1 MVVCSRQAPHDIRA
15 KGPAMKRI
23 LLFSV
28 MGTVLLLFSAPA
40 WAFGVKDVVKMS
52 DAGVPDSLI
61 VMKIENSGKT
71 FKLSAEDIEH
81 LRQDDVSD
89 EVISAML
96 QTEGRDRDDDY
107 YRGYYY
113 HPYPYYSYPYSR
125 VYVGFGYR
133 YGGRHFYGS
142 PYYGRGYYPRRY
154 QPYSGGNFGDTRYR
168 GSYGSRQPSGSGAG
182 QYRAP
187 TSGGT
192 TSGGTTSGQRSRSG
206 GSGTPSGSGTRTR
219 TR

>member
-1 MVVCSRQAPHDIRA
+1 
-15 KGPAMKRI
+15 MKRI
-23 LLFSV
+23 MLFSALGAL
-28 MGTVLLLFSAPA
+28 MLLSAPA

-71 FKLSAEDIEH
+71 FKLSADDITQLH
-81 LRQDDVSD
+81 NSNVSN

-107 YRGYYY
+107 YGGYYS
-113 HPYPYYSYPYSR
+113 HPYPYYYDYPYSSR
-125 VYVGFGYR
+125 LYLGFGYR
-133 YGGRHFYGS
+133 YGGRHYYS

-154 QPYSGGNFGDTRYR
+154 QPYSGGNFGNTRYR
-168 GSYGSRQPSGSGAG
+168 GSYGTRLYGGGTG
-182 QYRAP
+182 QHG
-187 TSGGT
+187 GGT
-192 TSGGTTSGQRSRSG
+192 TGGSAGSGTPSRSG
-206 GSGTPSGSGTRTR
+206 GSGGSGGSGTRTR